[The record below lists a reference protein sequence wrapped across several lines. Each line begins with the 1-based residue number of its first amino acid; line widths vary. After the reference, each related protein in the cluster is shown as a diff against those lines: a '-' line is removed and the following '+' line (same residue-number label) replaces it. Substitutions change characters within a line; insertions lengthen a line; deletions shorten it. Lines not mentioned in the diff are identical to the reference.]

1 MLRALM
7 LVSGCIEIVFGVVAV
22 VAPDPVIEAV
32 GATGD
37 VQAPILALIS
47 LLGAATLGLGVG
59 ALIGRNHLKTVGGR
73 AAAYGLGLY
82 NVVGALVLLFAAS
95 DVGSSGLWGGAVL
108 HAVIALLFVYAF
120 ATRKSA

>member
-37 VQAPILALIS
+37 VQAPVLALIS

-59 ALIGRNHLKTVGGR
+59 ALVGRNHLETVGGR

>member
-32 GATGD
+32 GAKGD
-37 VQAPILALIS
+37 VQAPVLALIS

-59 ALIGRNHLKTVGGR
+59 ALVGRNHLETVGGR

>member
-59 ALIGRNHLKTVGGR
+59 ALVGRNHLETVGGR

-120 ATRKSA
+120 ATRKNA

>member
-22 VAPDPVIEAV
+22 IAPDPVIEAV

-37 VQAPILALIS
+37 VQAPVLALIS

-59 ALIGRNHLKTVGGR
+59 ALVGRNHLETVGGR

>member
-32 GATGD
+32 GAKGD
-37 VQAPILALIS
+37 VQAAVLALIS

-59 ALIGRNHLKTVGGR
+59 ALVGRNHLETAGGR

-120 ATRKSA
+120 ATWKSA